1 MKELSLQEIKII
13 ELEILKYFHSFCVE
27 NNIKY
32 FLSNGTLLGAV
43 KYKGFIPWDDDVD
56 VLVPREDYNKLIS
69 LFKDTEKHVLLA
81 FERNENFRYPFSK
94 LVDMS
99 TRKEETNINNGV
111 EIGID
116 IDIFPLDYWDYDL
129 EKAKKEVKR
138 INRNMFALT
147 LTKMNKAESNN
158 PLKRF
163 VKSVVMF
170 FCKLHGGKYYIRK
183 IIDESNKE
191 YEKNS
196 SYLGCKAW
204 CIYNEREII
213 PSKAFAEVIEI
224 EFEKEKF
231 YAPVGYDTYLRSLYG
246 DYRQDPPLEKQ
257 KTHHSFKAY
266 KI

>member
-1 MKELSLQEIKII
+1 MKELSLQEIKEI
-13 ELEILKYFHSFCVE
+13 ELDILKCFHSFCVE
-27 NNIKY
+27 NNIRY
-32 FLSNGTLLGAV
+32 FLSNGSLLGAV

-69 LFKDTEKHVLLA
+69 LFKDTEKHALLA
-81 FERNENFRYPFSK
+81 FERNEKYRYPFAK

-99 TRKEETNINNGV
+99 TRKEEININNGV
-111 EIGID
+111 TMGID
-116 IDIFPLDYWDYDL
+116 IDIFPLDYWDNDL

-147 LTKMNKAESNN
+147 LTKMTKVDSHN
-158 PLKRF
+158 PIKYFIKGTL
-163 VKSVVMF
+163 MF
-170 FCKLHGGKYYIRK
+170 FCKIRGGKYYIRK

-191 YEKNS
+191 QQKGS
-196 SYLGCKAW
+196 SYLGCKSW

-213 PSKAFAEVIEI
+213 SSEVFEDVIEI

-246 DYRQDPPLEKQ
+246 DYKQDPPLEKQ

-266 KI
+266 RI